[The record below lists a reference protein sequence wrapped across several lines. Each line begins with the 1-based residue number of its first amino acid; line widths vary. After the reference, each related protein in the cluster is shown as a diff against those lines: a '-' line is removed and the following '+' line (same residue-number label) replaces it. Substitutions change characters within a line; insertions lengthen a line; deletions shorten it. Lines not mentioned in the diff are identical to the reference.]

1 MPAGVNSTSNIGV
14 RRMIYSLA
22 TPEYRNF
29 EVNGT
34 QTYNVTVN
42 ARVPFVY
49 GNVVVP
55 PGATIP
61 YDDAGTRYTNPGF
74 LEVCFNMGWIDP
86 SN

>member
-1 MPAGVNSTSNIGV
+1 MAAGVNSQVNIGV

-22 TPEYRNF
+22 TPQYRNF

-42 ARVPFVY
+42 AKVPFVY
-49 GNVVVP
+49 SNALVA
-55 PGATIP
+55 PGATIA
-61 YDDAGTRYTNPGF
+61 YDAAGKYSNPAF

-86 SN
+86 SS